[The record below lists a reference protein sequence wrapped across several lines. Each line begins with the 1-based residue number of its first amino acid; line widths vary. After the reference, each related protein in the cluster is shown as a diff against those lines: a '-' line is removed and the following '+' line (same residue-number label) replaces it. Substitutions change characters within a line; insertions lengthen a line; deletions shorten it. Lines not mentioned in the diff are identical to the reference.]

1 MNDLPSSSSTI
12 NATDETFEVDA
23 IERSHK
29 ELVVV
34 DFWSDTCQPCRLLA
48 PVLEGVVGEFE
59 GKVVLV
65 KVDIDQAPQTA
76 ANYQIQ
82 SVPAVYALID
92 GQIADTFQGLVPEET
107 IREWFSTLLRHKH
120 LVMLKALEDTDAA
133 SAEDQY
139 REILESDP
147 ESPHA
152 NIGLARLLASKGD
165 LEAAG
170 QIINRLEERGFLEPE
185 AEQVKA
191 SLLLRDEATALPEAR
206 AAAAASPDDFQLQL
220 VLSEAL
226 AAEGEHLEAMDMAL
240 SLIEHDRQHTGTQ
253 AHQLMLNI
261 FKVLPDDS
269 ELISTYR
276 RRLAMTLY

>member
-1 MNDLPSSSSTI
+1 MNDLPSSGWTI
-12 NATDETFEVDA
+12 DTTDETFEVDA

-29 ELVVV
+29 DLVVV

-65 KVDIDQAPQTA
+65 KVNIDQAPQA
-76 ANYQIQ
+76 AADFQVQ
-82 SVPAVYALID
+82 SVPSVYALID
-92 GQIADTFQGLVPEET
+92 GQVADTFQGLVPEET

-120 LVMLKALEDTDAA
+120 LVMLKALEDTDSA
-133 SAEDQY
+133 SAEAQY
-139 REILESDP
+139 QEILESDP

-165 LEAAG
+165 AEAAG
-170 QIINRLEERGFLEPE
+170 QIISRLEERGFLEPE

-191 SLLLRDEATALPEAR
+191 SLSLSDETTDLPEAR
-206 AAAAASPDDFQLQL
+206 AAAAANPDDFQLQL

-226 AAEGEHLEAMDMAL
+226 AAQGEHPEAMDIAL
-240 SLIEHDRQHTGTQ
+240 SLIEHDRQQTGTQ

-261 FKVLPDDS
+261 FKVLPDDA
-269 ELISTYR
+269 ELVSTYR
-276 RRLAMTLY
+276 RRLAMKLY